1 MRAHA
6 LQVCACVTFC
16 RGFLVLTKYL
26 LYAWMNLGFHKN
38 AMRVQLSKLCF
49 FFLFAYSARVLLMRW
64 FSKERILAPA
74 RAEARLAAVLLII
87 RRHNK
92 SVSYAHARI
101 TALSSSL
108 FCVKK
113 WEVTQGRRRS
123 PVNPCFFFFFV
134 SHLFI
139 FCRVA
144 QPRCRM
150 QNTGTGLRANKMSQ
164 KERRG
169 HARTGVKAETDRLD
183 AMRCP
188 INKIKK

>member
-1 MRAHA
+1 
-6 LQVCACVTFC
+6 
-16 RGFLVLTKYL
+16 
-26 LYAWMNLGFHKN
+26 
-38 AMRVQLSKLCF
+38 
-49 FFLFAYSARVLLMRW
+49 MRW

-92 SVSYAHARI
+92 SLSYAHARI

-183 AMRCP
+183 AIRCP
-188 INKIKK
+188 INKIKKQSCESESEREVSAIPAETHKHRITNVSTKIRRGNSRCSSSPHSAKDDAVTW